1 MKIIHILSLLLL
13 AGFCGS
19 LQAQQFNRQHVK
31 ISYDKGTTAGNKKN
45 FTYKNLRLYPIR
57 ASKTFLKDSK
67 NIGKYTPLKVA
78 LKTKKVVI
86 TEQSAPSN
94 VTTNPN
100 TNNVRGSVDT
110 TTQRSSNT
118 VSTRVRRLHRVDTAQ
133 VRQARR
139 QHRQHQVQRR
149 NVYLPQNIQNRRGGS
164 SASVNNLYIENK
176 SQDTLYIMA
185 GEIVQ
190 GGKQDRVIAQDMVI
204 PPNSGKINLS
214 VFCVEKGRWSYK
226 KSKNKDNFDGYYGV
240 SSIALRKVVDTE
252 QKQQKVWKEV
262 ERSNAKNAVKS
273 GTSAYTEQKKNAKFK
288 KEYLAYTHFFKNKF
302 KGKSNVIGVIV
313 ATGDRVVGCDM
324 FASPHLFQ
332 SQYQNLLGSYINE
345 AVTDGAPVQIAEA
358 KVEKYMSD
366 LLDKELKNETE
377 LKKKGKVFK
386 HNRKKLHVS
395 KY

>member
-1 MKIIHILSLLLL
+1 MKITRMLSLLLL
-13 AGFCGS
+13 AGFCCS
-19 LQAQQFNRQHVK
+19 LQAQQFNHQHVK
-31 ISYDKGTTAGNKKN
+31 VSYDEGTALGNKKN

-86 TEQSAPSN
+86 TEQSVSN
-94 VTTNPN
+94 NITPTPRTRNNADTTKRSSTTNLP
-100 TNNVRGSVDT
+100 TRPRVVQ
-110 TTQRSSNT
+110 QRQQH
-118 VSTRVRRLHRVDTAQ
+118 TR
-133 VRQARR
+133 
-139 QHRQHQVQRR
+139 QVQQVQ
-149 NVYLPQNIQNRRGGS
+149 NVYLPQNIQVRGGGG
-164 SASVNNLYIENK
+164 SASVNNLYIQNK
-176 SQDTLYIMA
+176 SNDTLYIMA

-214 VFCVEKGRWSYK
+214 VFCVEKGRWAYK

-252 QKQQKVWKEV
+252 KKQQKVWKEV
-262 ERSNAKNAVKS
+262 ARSNAKNAVKS
-273 GTSAYTEQKKNAKFK
+273 GTNAYTEQKKNAKFK
-288 KEYLAYTHFFKNKF
+288 KEYAAYTHFFKDKF
-302 KGKSNVIGVIV
+302 KGKNDVIGVIV
-313 ATGDRVVGCDM
+313 ATGNRVVGCDM

-345 AVTDGAPVQIAEA
+345 AVTDGAPVNIAETR
-358 KVEKYMSD
+358 VEKYMSD

>member
-1 MKIIHILSLLLL
+1 MKTIRILPLFFVWML
-13 AGFCGS
+13 CHTV
-19 LQAQQFNRQHVK
+19 QAQQYSHEHVK
-31 ISYDKGTTAGNKKN
+31 ISYDGTTARGSKKN

-57 ASKTFLKDSK
+57 ASRTFLKDSK
-67 NIGKYTPLKVA
+67 HIGKYTPLKVA
-78 LKTKKVVI
+78 LKTKKVLI
-86 TEQSAPSN
+86 TEKSTPSN
-94 VTTNPN
+94 TAIN
-100 TNNVRGSVDT
+100 TNNVTRNTVDT
-110 TTQRSSNT
+110 
-118 VSTRVRRLHRVDTAQ
+118 VVRATPQPRQVNRRN
-133 VRQARR
+133 VRQRPV
-139 QHRQHQVQRR
+139 QQRR
-149 NVYLPQNIQNRRGGS
+149 NVYIPQNYQQLSGGG

-176 SQDTLYIMA
+176 SKDTLYIMA

-214 VFCVEKGRWSYK
+214 VFCVEKGRWAYK
-226 KSKNKDNFDGYYGV
+226 KSKNKNNFEGYYGV

-262 ERSNAKNAVKS
+262 ARSNAKNAVKS
-273 GTSAYTEQKKNAKFK
+273 GTSAYTEQKKNTKFK
-288 KEYLAYTHFFKNKF
+288 KEYTGYVQFFKNKF
-302 KGKSNVIGVIV
+302 KGQRDVIGVIV

-345 AVTDGAPVQIAEA
+345 AVTDGAPVNIAEA
-358 KVEKYMSD
+358 KVQQYMND
-366 LLDKELKNETE
+366 LLDKELKNEAT

>member
-1 MKIIHILSLLLL
+1 MKTIRILPLLCLWLL
-13 AGFCGS
+13 CHTV
-19 LQAQQFNRQHVK
+19 QAQQYSREHVK
-31 ISYDKGTTAGNKKN
+31 VSYDETSAVGSKKN

-67 NIGKYTPLKVA
+67 HIGKYTPLKVA
-78 LKTKKVVI
+78 LKTKKVLI
-86 TEQSAPSN
+86 TEKSAPSN
-94 VTTNPN
+94 TTLN
-100 TNNVRGSVDT
+100 TNNVTRNTVDT
-110 TTQRSSNT
+110 VVRVNSQPRQVNRRNVIQRPI
-118 VSTRVRRLHRVDTAQ
+118 Q
-133 VRQARR
+133 
-139 QHRQHQVQRR
+139 QRR
-149 NVYLPQNIQNRRGGS
+149 NVYVPQNYQQLSGGG

-176 SQDTLYIMA
+176 SKDTLYIMA

-190 GGKQDRVIAQDMVI
+190 GGKQDRVIAKDMVI

-214 VFCVEKGRWSYK
+214 VFCVEKGRWAYK
-226 KSKNKDNFDGYYGV
+226 KSKNKNNFDGYYGV

-252 QKQQKVWKEV
+252 QKQHKVWKEV
-262 ERSNAKNAVKS
+262 ARSNAKNAVKS
-273 GTSAYTEQKKNAKFK
+273 GTSAYTEQKKNTKFK
-288 KEYLAYTHFFKNKF
+288 KEYTGYVQFFKNKF
-302 KGKSNVIGVIV
+302 KGQRDVIGVIV

-345 AVTDGAPVQIAEA
+345 AVTDGAPLNIAEA
-358 KVEKYMSD
+358 KVQQYMDD
-366 LLDKELKNETE
+366 LLDKELKNETT